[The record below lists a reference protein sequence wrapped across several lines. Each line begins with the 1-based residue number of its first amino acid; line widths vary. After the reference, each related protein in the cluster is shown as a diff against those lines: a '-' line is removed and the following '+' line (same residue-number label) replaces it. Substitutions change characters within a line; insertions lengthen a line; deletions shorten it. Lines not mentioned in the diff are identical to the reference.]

1 MSFKKYQHVERL
13 GTDETENILQGIC
26 HVFFK
31 IDGTNASIWADKDG
45 NLHYGSR
52 NRELSLDND
61 NAGFMA
67 WASEQKNIKA
77 FFRSVPNWRLF
88 GEWLVPHSLKTYRDN
103 AWRDFYV
110 FDVFNDETDEVVPF
124 EEYEPLLREY
134 EINYIPPLR
143 IIKNPSVEDIFK
155 CLDSCNQFLVKDGAG
170 AGEGI
175 VIKNYDYENKYG
187 RQTWA
192 KVITAEFKEKHHK
205 EMGAPVVNGSLVI
218 EERILDKY
226 LTTAFIEKEKA
237 KLVLEAGGWSTS
249 LLPKLFGVLFHELIK
264 EEMWN
269 ILKEFKH
276 PVINFRLLNGLMIRR
291 VKEYLKI

>member
-31 IDGTNASIWADKDG
+31 IDGTNASIWVDKDG

-52 NRELSLDND
+52 NRELSLEND

-67 WASEQKNIKA
+67 WASEQKNIQA

-110 FDVFNDETDEVVPF
+110 FDVFNDETDEIVPF

-175 VIKNYDYENKYG
+175 VIKNYDYKNKYD